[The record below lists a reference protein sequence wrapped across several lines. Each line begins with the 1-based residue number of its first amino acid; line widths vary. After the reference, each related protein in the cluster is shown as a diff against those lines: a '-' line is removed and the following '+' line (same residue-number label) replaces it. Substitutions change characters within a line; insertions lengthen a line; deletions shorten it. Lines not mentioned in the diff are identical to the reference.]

1 MESTKGA
8 LQPGGRRERNRTLP
22 VFFVDKYVP
31 PSIESAATLD
41 IQSEGDF
48 HMAKT
53 YKVAVLPGDGIGPE
67 VMAEALRVL
76 DAVEKKYGV
85 TFERTRANVGG
96 AGIDNEGKALPDS
109 TVNIC
114 KASDAILFGSVGGP
128 KWESLPPDEQPE
140 RGALLPLRK
149 IFGLYANLRPA
160 IIFPSLT
167 GASSLKEEVI
177 AGGFN
182 VLVVRELTGGIYFAQ
197 PKGIDGAG
205 RDRVGY
211 DTMRYSVPEIERI
224 AHVAFQAARKRGK
237 KVCSIDKANVL
248 SSSVLWREV
257 VIGIGKEYPDV
268 ELTHMYVDN
277 AAMQLVRWPKQFDV
291 LLCENM
297 FGDILSDEAA
307 MLTGSLGMLP
317 SASLAEGTFGMYEPS
332 GGSAPDI
339 AGQGIANPIAQILS
353 AGMMLRYSFAMVE
366 AADAIDNAVA
376 RVLDQGYRTRDI
388 FQKKEGEK
396 LVNTREM
403 GDAIVSNL

>member
-1 MESTKGA
+1 MSK
-8 LQPGGRRERNRTLP
+8 
-22 VFFVDKYVP
+22 
-31 PSIESAATLD
+31 S
-41 IQSEGDF
+41 
-48 HMAKT
+48 
-53 YKVAVLPGDGIGPE
+53 YKIAVLPGDGIGPE

-85 TFERTRANVGG
+85 KFERTRANVGG
-96 AGIDNEGKALPDS
+96 AGIDNEGKALPET

-128 KWESLPPDEQPE
+128 KWETLPPDEQPE

-182 VLVVRELTGGIYFAQ
+182 VLVIRELTGGIYFSQ
-197 PKGIDGAG
+197 PKGIEGTG
-205 RDRVGY
+205 RERVGV

-224 AHVAFQAARKRGK
+224 THVAFQAARKRGK

-248 SSSVLWREV
+248 SSSVLWRDV
-257 VIGIGKEYPDV
+257 VIGIAKEYPDV
-268 ELTHMYVDN
+268 ELSHMYVDN
-277 AAMQLVRWPKQFDV
+277 AAMQLVKWPKQFDV
-291 LLCENM
+291 ILCENM

-353 AGMMLRYSFAMVE
+353 AGMMLKFSFGMVE
-366 AADAIDNAVA
+366 AAEAIDNAVA
-376 RVLDQGYRTRDI
+376 KVLDQGFRTRDI
-388 FQKKEGEK
+388 FQNKPGER
-396 LVNTREM
+396 LVNTKEI
-403 GDAIVSNL
+403 GDAIIAAL

>member
-1 MESTKGA
+1 
-8 LQPGGRRERNRTLP
+8 
-22 VFFVDKYVP
+22 
-31 PSIESAATLD
+31 
-41 IQSEGDF
+41 
-48 HMAKT
+48 MAKV

-76 DAVEKKYGV
+76 DAVETKYDV
-85 TFERTRANVGG
+85 KFERTHANVGG
-96 AGIDNEGKALPDS
+96 AGIDNEGKALPES

-114 KASDAILFGSVGGP
+114 KAADAILFGSVGGP

-182 VLVVRELTGGIYFAQ
+182 VLVIRELTGGIYFAQ
-197 PKGIDGAG
+197 PKGIEGEG
-205 RDRVGY
+205 CDRVGF

-224 AHVAFQAARKRGK
+224 THVAFQAARKRGR

-257 VIGIGKEYPDV
+257 VTGIAKEYPDV
-268 ELTHMYVDN
+268 ELSHMYVDN

-291 LLCENM
+291 ILCENM

-353 AGMMLRYSFAMVE
+353 AGMMLRFSFGMVE
-366 AADAIDNAVA
+366 AADAIDCAVA
-376 RVLDQGYRTRDI
+376 KVLDQGVRTRDI
-388 FQKKEGEK
+388 FQEKPGEK

-403 GDAIVSNL
+403 GDAIIAAL

>member
-1 MESTKGA
+1 
-8 LQPGGRRERNRTLP
+8 
-22 VFFVDKYVP
+22 
-31 PSIESAATLD
+31 
-41 IQSEGDF
+41 
-48 HMAKT
+48 MART

-67 VMAEALRVL
+67 VMAEALKVL
-76 DAVEKKYGV
+76 DAIESKHGV
-85 TFERTRANVGG
+85 TFARTRANVGG
-96 AGIDNEGKALPDS
+96 AGIDNEGKALPQTTID
-109 TVNIC
+109 IC

-128 KWESLPPDEQPE
+128 KWETLPPDEQPE

-167 GASSLKEEVI
+167 GASSLKEEII

-182 VLVVRELTGGIYFAQ
+182 ILVIRELTGGIYFSQ
-197 PKGIDGAG
+197 PKGIDGTG
-205 RDRVGY
+205 RDRVGV

-224 AHVAFQAARKRGK
+224 THVAFKAARKRGN

-248 SSSVLWREV
+248 STSVLWREV
-257 VIGIGKEYPDV
+257 VIGIAKEYPDV
-268 ELTHMYVDN
+268 ELSHMYVDN
-277 AAMQLVRWPKQFDV
+277 AAMQLVKWPKQFDV
-291 LLCENM
+291 ILCENM

-353 AGMMLRYSFAMVE
+353 TGMMLRYSFGMIEV
-366 AADAIDNAVA
+366 ADAIDNAVA
-376 RVLDQGYRTRDI
+376 KALEQGYRTGDI
-388 FQKKEGEK
+388 YQKLAGEK
-396 LVNTREM
+396 LVNTKEM
-403 GDAIVSNL
+403 GDAIIAAL

>member
-1 MESTKGA
+1 MA
-8 LQPGGRRERNRTLP
+8 Q
-22 VFFVDKYVP
+22 VF
-31 PSIESAATLD
+31 
-41 IQSEGDF
+41 
-48 HMAKT
+48 
-53 YKVAVLPGDGIGPE
+53 KVAVLPGDGIGPE
-67 VMAEALRVL
+67 VMAEALCVL
-76 DAVEKKYGV
+76 DAVERKYSV
-85 TFERTRANVGG
+85 RFERTHANVGG

-114 KASDAILFGSVGGP
+114 KASEAILFGSVGGP
-128 KWESLPPDEQPE
+128 KWESLPPEEQPE

-197 PKGIDGAG
+197 PKGIEGAG
-205 RDRVGY
+205 RDRVGF

-224 AHVAFQAARKRGK
+224 AHVAFQAARKRGR
-237 KVCSIDKANVL
+237 KVTSIDKANVL

-257 VIGIGKEYPDV
+257 VVGVGKEYPDV
-268 ELTHMYVDN
+268 ELSHMYVDN

-353 AGMMLRYSFAMVE
+353 AGMMLRYSFGMVD
-366 AADAIDNAVA
+366 AADAIDGAVA
-376 RVLDQGYRTRDI
+376 KVLDEGYRTRDI
-388 FQKKEGEK
+388 FQQKDGEK

-403 GDAIVSNL
+403 GAAIVGNLVTL

>member
-1 MESTKGA
+1 
-8 LQPGGRRERNRTLP
+8 
-22 VFFVDKYVP
+22 
-31 PSIESAATLD
+31 
-41 IQSEGDF
+41 
-48 HMAKT
+48 MAKSF
-53 YKVAVLPGDGIGPE
+53 KVAVLPGDGIGPE
-67 VMAEALRVL
+67 VMAEALHVL
-76 DAVEKKYGV
+76 DAVEQKYDV
-85 TFERTRANVGG
+85 RFERTHANVGG
-96 AGIDNEGKALPDS
+96 AGIDNEGKALPDT
-109 TVNIC
+109 TVALC
-114 KASDAILFGSVGGP
+114 KAADAILFGSVGGP
-128 KWESLPPDEQPE
+128 KWETLPPDEQPE

-197 PKGIDGAG
+197 PKGIEGTG
-205 RDRVGY
+205 RERVGF

-224 AHVAFQAARKRGK
+224 THVAFQAARKRSK

-257 VIGIGKEYPDV
+257 VTGIGKEYPDV
-268 ELTHMYVDN
+268 ELSHMYVDN
-277 AAMQLVRWPKQFDV
+277 GAMQLVRWPKQFDV

-353 AGMMLRYSFAMVE
+353 AGMMLRYSFGMIE

-376 RVLDQGYRTRDI
+376 KVLDQGLRTRDI
-388 FQKKEGEK
+388 YQQKAGEK
-396 LVNTREM
+396 LVNTKEM
-403 GDAIVSNL
+403 GEAIVASL